1 MQKKQNQRKQ
11 NQRKQKSKFSNEK
24 CVCGKRTLCEHFV
37 LFVPKKKQKNKTK
50 NGKQKAKSNFSA
62 NRNTNSVRFV
72 LFRCFSF
79 SVRKVK
85 QKINCFCKPI
95 FYHFCGFV
103 KQQK

>member
-11 NQRKQKSKFSNEK
+11 KSKIKIFERKMCLWKTNSLRTFRF
-24 CVCGKRTLCEHFV
+24 VCFGN
-37 LFVPKKKQKNKTK
+37 KKKKTKEK
-50 NGKQKAKSNFSA
+50 NGKQKAKSNFSV